1 MMASGKAVEL
11 FMVDGTPGGMATAGI
26 ADWTGILTS
35 ARRDQLSQLYKR
47 EEANSNG
54 VYILLG
60 NDPEAIENTWCYI
73 GKTEN
78 FVERLGDHDK
88 KRNCSGKRSLLLL
101 ACNDLLTRDIG
112 VI

>member
-1 MMASGKAVEL
+1 MSSRYGIQTNSNLSK
-11 FMVDGTPGGMATAGI
+11 TPCKHGAFSSI
-26 ADWTGILTS
+26 AC
-35 ARRDQLSQLYKR
+35 
-47 EEANSNG
+47 NG

-78 FVERLGDHDK
+78 FVERLRDHDK
-88 KRNCSGKRSLLLL
+88 KETTVGKGRVNTQKLLSL
-101 ACNDLLTRDIG
+101 ACIGLLTRGIG